1 LPLILARVAIALGA
15 CAVAVVSA
23 GPAAQAQAVPDC
35 GQASQISCYGP
46 AQIQQAYGLPELYAR
61 GVTGRGTTSAIV
73 DPYGSPTIA
82 NDLSVF
88 DAEFGLPAP
97 PSLQVIQPAGQ
108 IPGYSASD
116 SSRVAWAI
124 ETTLDV
130 EYAHAVAPG
139 ANIVLV
145 ETPVTQADGVLGLP
159 QIVAAEKYLLK
170 HYHVD
175 VVSQSFTVTEQTLP
189 SQAVVSALRGAYTEA
204 ESAHVTVVA
213 GSGDSGATN
222 TGLDGVSYYLHPVT
236 SYPASDPLVTSVGG
250 TRLYLDAN
258 GNRTA
263 ADSVWNDTYD
273 SATNEFDYGNAGPNP
288 LASGGG
294 QSVLFARP
302 AYQDGVRSVTGNARG
317 VPDVSMSAA
326 CSAPVDVYLSD
337 GTQSSGWYPACG
349 TSEAAPLFAGVVALA
364 DQVAGHPLGLINPA
378 LYELSAEHAPG
389 IVDVTSGSNTVSFG
403 QSGQQ
408 HTVTGFSARSGYSL
422 AAGVGTVDAAT
433 FVPELAAVAGRQGNT
448 RQAASHQARSH
459 SAQRPATPLILAC
472 LPPAWLLI
480 TTTPG
485 DMLSCDVLVR
495 FRVLRSSGW
504 VG

>member
-1 LPLILARVAIALGA
+1 LLLARTLIAPTLMALGA
-15 CAVAVVSA
+15 VVVVSA
-23 GPAAQAQAVPDC
+23 GSAAQARAAQAQAVPPC
-35 GQASQISCYGP
+35 AQASQISCYGP
-46 AQIQQAYGLPELYAR
+46 AQIEQAYRLPELYR
-61 GVTGRGTTSAIV
+61 QGVTGKGTTIAIV

-97 PSLQVIQPAGQ
+97 PSFQVIQPAGHV
-108 IPGYSASD
+108 PGYTASD

-124 ETTLDV
+124 EATLDV

-139 ANIVLV
+139 ANIVLAQTPMTQ
-145 ETPVTQADGVLGLP
+145 TPVTEAGGVLGLQ
-159 QIVAAEKYLLK
+159 QIVAAEEYVLK

-175 VVSQSFTVTEQTLP
+175 VISQSFTATEPTLP
-189 SQAVVSALRGAYTEA
+189 SQAVVSTLRGAYTLA
-204 ESAHVTVVA
+204 ESGHVTVVA

-222 TGLDGVSYYLHPVT
+222 TGLDGVSYYLHPVI

-250 TRLYLDAN
+250 TRLSLDAN

-263 ADSVWNDTYD
+263 ADTVWNDTYD

-294 QSVLFARP
+294 TSARFSRP
-302 AYQDGVRSVTGNARG
+302 AYQDGVRNVVGNARG

-326 CSAPVDVYLSD
+326 CSAPAAVYLSD

-349 TSEAAPLFAGVVALA
+349 TSEAAPLFAGIVALA
-364 DQVAGHPLGLINPA
+364 DQVAGNPLGFINPA

-389 IVDVTSGSNTVSFG
+389 IVPVTSGSNTVSFG
-403 QSGQQ
+403 QDGQQ

-422 AAGVGTVDAAT
+422 AAGVGTIDAAK
-433 FVPELAAVAGRQGNT
+433 FVPELAALAGQRAQPPHTGD
-448 RQAASHQARSH
+448 RAAC
-459 SAQRPATPLILAC
+459 RPPQ
-472 LPPAWLLI
+472 P
-480 TTTPG
+480 
-485 DMLSCDVLVR
+485 LSCDSISPILGVMVVKLGR
-495 FRVLRSSGW
+495 
-504 VG
+504 